1 MAFVFSAPG
10 TKENGKGRPVAGAT
24 GENLEFAL
32 AHLCQKE
39 PKYFPSSDRY
49 AYRITNAFQS
59 ALSIGLGSGRTEASS
74 AEILKPTNVS
84 RVVEELKVVVSSFF
98 AETRHSF
105 FRPPLGT
112 QASGLSASHIRATRL
127 CHPSTTLHSRN
138 AARLHLIEGACAQRR
153 GRLASKEALLPTVR
167 PNPSIERTCPG
178 KLGHASHLKR

>member
-1 MAFVFSAPG
+1 MSNQSEHFNLGHVNVAFVFSAPG

-84 RVVEELKVVVSSFF
+84 RVVEELKGCRLVILCGNKAQLLQASL
-98 AETRHSF
+98 RHSG
-105 FRPPLGT
+105 FRVVCESHTSNQALSSKHNTSLAKRGASPPDRRRLRAEAW
-112 QASGLSASHIRATRL
+112 ASSLQRGLAT
-127 CHPSTTLHSRN
+127 N
-138 AARLHLIEGACAQRR
+138 GAA
-153 GRLASKEALLPTVR
+153 
-167 PNPSIERTCPG
+167 
-178 KLGHASHLKR
+178 